1 MIRGPIPKFPP
12 LPPGHYK
19 PRPQLKLRTVMI
31 PTCCAVFLVVFVF
44 LMQALEVG
52 PFDPVYQ
59 KQLEAQRA
67 QRHSTDQR
75 SADGTNG
82 VLIGIGGSAQLI
94 VSRTQTALSAL
105 TKAAVARDTYGLSQL
120 PLTGQ
125 YFIVNSGTKALMID
139 STWTTVRVRVLSG
152 PMTGR
157 SGWIP
162 MECFRR

>member
-1 MIRGPIPKFPP
+1 MVHGPIPKFPP

-31 PTCCAVFLVVFVF
+31 PTCCAVFVVVLLF
-44 LMQALEVG
+44 LMQAFELG
-52 PFDPVYQ
+52 PFDPAYQ

-67 QRHSTDQR
+67 QRHSTDQH
-75 SADGTNG
+75 SSDGSNG
-82 VLIGIGGSAQLI
+82 MLVGVGGSSQLI

-105 TKAAVARDTYGLSQL
+105 TRAAVARDTYGLSQL

-125 YFIVNSGTKALMID
+125 YFIVNSGTRALMLD
-139 STWTTVRVRVLSG
+139 TTWTTVQVRVLEG
-152 PMTGR
+152 PSAGR
-157 SGWIP
+157 AGWIP